1 SATRFVRFPGAQ
13 SCLPCSLIKAGQMGD
28 YQQIFVKPHCLK
40 QSSSLRP
47 WPLPRIRGQTCA
59 TTGQR
64 SLLHMK
70 NIFLVVSVLI
80 LPLISVRAGDED
92 DVLRAERELAL
103 CYQNSDAACIEQGVM
118 EDYTLTNSKGKITTR
133 ADDLT
138 EARKHDP
145 KYEIFENHDMK
156 VRVHDDAAVVT
167 GITHAKGISGGQ
179 PFDAEFRF
187 TDTFVKDHGRWRLW
201 AGQAVKI
208 TP

>member
-1 SATRFVRFPGAQ
+1 
-13 SCLPCSLIKAGQMGD
+13 
-28 YQQIFVKPHCLK
+28 
-40 QSSSLRP
+40 
-47 WPLPRIRGQTCA
+47 
-59 TTGQR
+59 
-64 SLLHMK
+64 MK
-70 NIFLVVSVLI
+70 NIFLVLSVLI

-92 DVLRAERELAL
+92 DVPRVERELAL

-133 ADDLT
+133 ADNLE

-156 VRVHDDAAVVT
+156 VRVYGGAAVVT

-179 PFDAEFRF
+179 LFDAEFRF

>member
-1 SATRFVRFPGAQ
+1 
-13 SCLPCSLIKAGQMGD
+13 
-28 YQQIFVKPHCLK
+28 
-40 QSSSLRP
+40 
-47 WPLPRIRGQTCA
+47 
-59 TTGQR
+59 
-64 SLLHMK
+64 MK
-70 NIFLVVSVLI
+70 NIFLVLSVLI
-80 LPLISVRAGDED
+80 LLLISVRAGDED

-133 ADDLT
+133 ADDLE

-156 VRVHDDAAVVT
+156 VRLHGDSAVVI

-179 PFDAEFRF
+179 LFDAEFRF

>member
-1 SATRFVRFPGAQ
+1 
-13 SCLPCSLIKAGQMGD
+13 
-28 YQQIFVKPHCLK
+28 
-40 QSSSLRP
+40 
-47 WPLPRIRGQTCA
+47 
-59 TTGQR
+59 
-64 SLLHMK
+64 MK
-70 NIFLVVSVLI
+70 NIFLVLSVLI
-80 LPLISVRAGDED
+80 LLLISVRAGDED

-133 ADDLT
+133 ADDLE

-156 VRVHDDAAVVT
+156 VRLHGDSAVVT

-179 PFDAEFRF
+179 LFDAEFRF

-201 AGQAVKI
+201 AGQAIKI

>member
-1 SATRFVRFPGAQ
+1 
-13 SCLPCSLIKAGQMGD
+13 
-28 YQQIFVKPHCLK
+28 
-40 QSSSLRP
+40 
-47 WPLPRIRGQTCA
+47 
-59 TTGQR
+59 
-64 SLLHMK
+64 MK
-70 NIFLVVSVLI
+70 NIFLVLSLLI
-80 LPLISVRAGDED
+80 FPLISLRASDED

-133 ADDLT
+133 ADDLE

-145 KYEIFENHDMK
+145 KYEIFQNRDMK
-156 VRVHDDAAVVT
+156 VRLRGDSAVVI